1 VTFASVVDK
10 LGHWYAT
17 RPTHTKILLGIA
29 TTMLVV
35 ELLLRN
41 LAPKSE
47 LYASWTRFF
56 LGLGKVWTVVLLSLL
71 YLVAIGPMA
80 LVMRLMRND
89 PLDRTLAPTPTFWH
103 GHEPNPMGPRASA
116 RYQF

>member
-1 VTFASVVDK
+1 VSFAAVIDK
-10 LGHWYAT
+10 IGHWYAT
-17 RPTHTKILLGIA
+17 RPTHTKVLWAIA

-41 LAPKSE
+41 FAPKSG
-47 LYASWTRFF
+47 LYAGWTRFF

-71 YLVAIGPMA
+71 YAVAIGPMA

-89 PLDRTLAPTPTFWH
+89 PLDRTLVPAPSFWH
-103 GHEPNPMGPRASA
+103 GHEPNPMGPRAAA